1 MFSEGGSAQLLPQL
15 LLRTKRQQEM
25 DSSQVTSQYHHSA
38 HHHHTHICD
47 FYQHHVMFSIKSVLY
62 QIKKCHWVIVKM
74 VATASEHV
82 SGDVA
87 RWNSADE
94 DNFTQVSDR
103 ATKIMINL
111 WQNIYDHDGNEVN
124 QMKLLKMW
132 SIILIYPDNLYVSNR
147 FCVSKIY
154 SPWFSQPLLWEEHI
168 YFAYWYKY
176 VNMGRHVSE
185 IDLCSSLKSKSA
197 WSLTPFCYSVWPGSQ
212 SKIPIT

>member
-1 MFSEGGSAQLLPQL
+1 
-15 LLRTKRQQEM
+15 
-25 DSSQVTSQYHHSA
+25 
-38 HHHHTHICD
+38 
-47 FYQHHVMFSIKSVLY
+47 
-62 QIKKCHWVIVKM
+62 M

-111 WQNIYDHDGNEVN
+111 WQLWQNIYDHDGNEVN

-147 FCVSKIY
+147 FCVNKIH
-154 SPWFSQPLLWEEHI
+154 SPWFSQPRLWEEHI

-176 VNMGRHVSE
+176 ANMGRHVSE
-185 IDLCSSLKSKSA
+185 IDLCSSLKFKSA
-197 WSLTPFCYSVWPGSQ
+197 WYLTPFCYSVWPCSQ